1 MALADVD
8 AVVEIHMAGMPGY
21 FLTSLGPRF
30 LRLYYREVVRSR
42 LGISLV
48 LARDNRVLGFATG
61 EFGPGKFYRRLLA
74 RRGLAFGF
82 YALTA
87 LARRPAIL
95 ARMWRQVFE
104 RVEAPASPKVARLAS
119 MAVRTEVEGRGYGL
133 VLIAACIDEIRRRGG
148 SAVVLE
154 VLKDNASLIQA
165 YERLGFA
172 ITRQTGKRPG
182 EARVEMRC
190 PLA

>member
-1 MALADVD
+1 MNAITGAEPKPNDETSRTLRQLQARTRHVRPMALADVD

-95 ARMWRQVFE
+95 ARMWR
-104 RVEAPASPKVARLAS
+104 
-119 MAVRTEVEGRGYGL
+119 
-133 VLIAACIDEIRRRGG
+133 
-148 SAVVLE
+148 
-154 VLKDNASLIQA
+154 
-165 YERLGFA
+165 
-172 ITRQTGKRPG
+172 
-182 EARVEMRC
+182 
-190 PLA
+190 